1 MNHALARELHSDERE
16 PCLRILLAEDS
27 GELRRLLAL
36 VLRRDGHVV
45 VEVRDA
51 GELLDALASTLST
64 PTQPKFDLVICEQ
77 TLRGLQG
84 LTVLA
89 GLRARDQE
97 TPFILISDEVGV
109 QERALRLSGVG
120 VLGHPFNVEA
130 IRSSIRSSIRTPAL
144 PTPR

>member
-16 PCLRILLAEDS
+16 PSLRILLAEDS

-36 VLRRDGHVV
+36 VLHRDGHVV

-51 GELLDALASTLST
+51 GELLDALASTLIT
-64 PTQPKFDLVICEQ
+64 PTQPRFDLVICEQ

-89 GLRARDQE
+89 GLRARDRE
-97 TPFILISDEVGV
+97 TPFILISDDAEV
-109 QERALRLSGVG
+109 QERAKRLGGVI
-120 VLGHPFNVEA
+120 LGHPFNVEA
-130 IRSSIRSSIRTPAL
+130 IRSSIRKVAPPA
-144 PTPR
+144 PG